1 MEKRKKN
8 FRTKLFTF
16 FKSEKTIRC
25 SQKTIDKENLFAA
38 PPSNFNRLDATK
50 KSTVKSN
57 HEVMR
62 MTKFPFELSFTQYDT
77 TKQMQLQV
85 HQSMVIPYVQCM
97 TEGSQIVPVPLNL
110 SNPVKYT
117 TINTKTSFETINDVK
132 IALKRGDI
140 TWIVVTQRFLYNS
153 NVFEPGDI
161 LEVSRCNLFQKFASS
176 LQKNGNKT
184 DLTVVSHPNQ
194 LRSSLPSH
202 IKGNFRKCDS
212 PYDSCYRLLSDLIK
226 TVDAPFLINLPVDT
240 RTGEIINHGKVSV
253 STYNKRLLVLK
264 KSILNLLLVQHE
276 NDDRI
281 GVLNI
286 SNRDHFQ
293 VSESE
298 SVKQVDLEKLKQV
311 DLEKLKNLD
320 FIKQKV
326 MSNLKKIHDADGI
339 FYLDEKFSTLKKS
352 NTIKKNK
359 SFKRKFSSKNSE
371 NENTLVSDKVKD
383 GERLGKLDDKT
394 ETTHKSHKE
403 RKFGSSRNFSGSRQ
417 SLLHNMPNF
426 MRLSNPILNQIKVPS
441 YQELLQKEADEDMK
455 LIQSNDAGEYLLPM
469 NVNIK
474 TGFENPLHEVGESN
488 ILDEGAMENQSN
500 SDIEVGDDGYVLV
513 TPSKQFPRKKQKH
526 TYDERHIFYHPGNDQ
541 LANGNNH
548 YLNERHKTRQ
558 DGQVIETNDSLQN
571 RNVESNIS
579 DFHKA
584 GGEVHIDNYQR
595 PLVPPKP
602 PPKKMH
608 SISQRIKQHSNQ
620 FSYKEITESQTETT
634 KKEKQYNQR
643 PPKYPY
649 REPKAFVS
657 VINSFE
663 QIHQPNMIYC

>member
-16 FKSEKTIRC
+16 FKSDKTVRC
-25 SQKTIDKENLFAA
+25 SQKTMDKENLFGTRT
-38 PPSNFNRLDATK
+38 SNFSRLDATK
-50 KSTVKSN
+50 KSTIKSN
-57 HEVMR
+57 NEVMR
-62 MTKFPFELSFTQYDT
+62 MTKFPFELSFTQYNT
-77 TKQMQLQV
+77 TKQMHLQV

-117 TINTKTSFETINDVK
+117 TINTKTTFETINDVK
-132 IALKRGDI
+132 MALKRGDI

-161 LEVSRCNLFQKFASS
+161 LEVSRCNVFQKFASS

-194 LRSSLPSH
+194 VRSSLPSH

-212 PYDSCYRLLSDLIK
+212 PYNSYYRSLSDLMK
-226 TVDAPFLINLPVDT
+226 TVDAPFLINLPVNT

-264 KSILNLLLVQHE
+264 KSILNLLLVHHE

-293 VSESE
+293 VSENK
-298 SVKQVDLEKLKQV
+298 SVKQIDFQKFN
-311 DLEKLKNLD
+311 NLD
-320 FIKQKV
+320 FIKQKI
-326 MSNLKKIHDADGI
+326 MSNLKKIYEADGI
-339 FYLDEKFSTLKKS
+339 FYLDEKFSTLKRS

-359 SFKRKFSSKNSE
+359 SFKRKFSSKNNE
-371 NENTLVSDKVKD
+371 NENILVSAKVQNGD
-383 GERLGKLDDKT
+383 PYGKLNDKT
-394 ETTHKSHKE
+394 DTTHKLHKE
-403 RKFGSSRNFSGSRQ
+403 RKLGSSRNFSGSKQ

-455 LIQSNDAGEYLLPM
+455 LIQSDDAGEYLVPM

-474 TGFENPLHEVGESN
+474 TGFENPLHEVGEAN
-488 ILDEGAMENQSN
+488 ILDERAVENHSD

-513 TPSKQFPRKKQKH
+513 TPSKHFPRKKQKH
-526 TYDERHIFYHPGNDQ
+526 SYDGKHTFDGRHIFYHPGNDQ
-541 LANGNNH
+541 LANGNNNQ
-548 YLNERHKTRQ
+548 LNERHKTRH
-558 DGQVIETNDSLQN
+558 DGQVIKTNDSPQN

-579 DFHKA
+579 DFQKA
-584 GGEVHIDNYQR
+584 GGEVHSGSFQR

-608 SISQRIKQHSNQ
+608 SISQRLKQHSDQ

-634 KKEKQYNQR
+634 QKDRQYHQR